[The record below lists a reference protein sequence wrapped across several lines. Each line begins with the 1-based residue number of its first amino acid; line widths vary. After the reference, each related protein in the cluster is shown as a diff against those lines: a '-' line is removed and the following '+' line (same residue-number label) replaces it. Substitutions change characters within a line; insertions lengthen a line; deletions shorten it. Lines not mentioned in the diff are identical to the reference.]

1 MPTDFVELAQASHSA
16 GAFEA
21 SVLAALE
28 REIGAD
34 VAFFVVRGLEGQ
46 PTVRGLEPRVIAQ
59 ALGGG
64 GVYEREL
71 LLVKEA
77 ALRARGVAVD
87 TAVLGERRVRESAY
101 FRDIAEPVGGR
112 HSLLAYLSWR
122 SRPFAA
128 VMLGRTGAAFT
139 EGDVRRVERLVPGL
153 SVARAAFGLP
163 ALNAALPLPAARG
176 WLERIGWG
184 GARLRAS
191 ERSGHGSLL
200 VRDRDGFREMVASE
214 GGQEL
219 VWTRAALEDG
229 ARSGWPYVD
238 LFHVALGLARGRSSA
253 LFVGCGGGVAV
264 RQFARCYPG
273 IAIEV
278 VERDA
283 RVIELARTWF
293 DLGRVPELT
302 VHVAD
307 GAEFVAQAR
316 PGSWDVAVI
325 DAFDARRL
333 VQEVTE
339 SSFFH
344 ALERGLRPGGALAFN
359 MIGSLAGNDAVARVA
374 RAIGAVFEDVRLLP
388 VVSLDETY
396 APETLRNVV
405 IVALKTNAA

>member
-16 GAFEA
+16 RAFEA
-21 SVLAALE
+21 SVLAVLE

-34 VAFFVVRGLEGQ
+34 VAFFVVRGLEGR
-46 PTVRGLEPRVIAQ
+46 PTARGLEPRVIAQ
-59 ALGGG
+59 ALARG

-71 LLVKEA
+71 SLVKEA

-101 FRDIAEPVGGR
+101 FRDVAEPVGGR

-153 SVARAAFGLP
+153 GVARAAFGLP
-163 ALNAALPLPAARG
+163 AVNEALPLPAPRG
-176 WLERIGWG
+176 WLERSGWG
-184 GARLRAS
+184 GARMRAS
-191 ERSGHGSLL
+191 ERSGQGSLSI
-200 VRDRDGFREMVASE
+200 RDRDGFREMVASE

-273 IAIEV
+273 IGIEV
-278 VERDA
+278 VERDV

-293 DLGRVPELT
+293 GLGRVPEVT
-302 VHVAD
+302 VHIAD

-333 VQEVTE
+333 VQEVTQP
-339 SSFFH
+339 SFFH
-344 ALERGLRPGGALAFN
+344 ALERGLRPGG
-359 MIGSLAGNDAVARVA
+359 GWRS
-374 RAIGAVFEDVRLLP
+374 
-388 VVSLDETY
+388 T
-396 APETLRNVV
+396 
-405 IVALKTNAA
+405 

>member
-1 MPTDFVELAQASHSA
+1 MPTDFVQLAQTSHSA
-16 GAFEA
+16 RAFEA

-34 VAFFVVRGLEGQ
+34 VAFFVVRGREGE

-59 ALGGG
+59 ALAGG

-163 ALNAALPLPAARG
+163 APNAALPLPAPRG

-184 GARLRAS
+184 GTRIRAS
-191 ERSGHGSLL
+191 ERSGDGGLSI
-200 VRDRDGFREMVASE
+200 RDRDGFREMVATE

-273 IAIEV
+273 IRIEL

-293 DLGRVPELT
+293 DLGRVSELT
-302 VHVAD
+302 VHIAD

-339 SSFFH
+339 PSFFH

-388 VVSLDETY
+388 VVSLDERY

-405 IVALKTNAA
+405 IVALKTNTA